1 MRAYIR
7 KTLNEY
13 KSKLATAEESEIPAV
28 RLAFS
33 EWYYSVSD
41 QDRAEMAPFWKEI
54 KKEAWEMINEIKEA
68 INELKALK
76 ESEIGYPNK

>member
-1 MRAYIR
+1 MRAYIK

-13 KSKLATAEESEIPAV
+13 KSKLMTAEESEIPGI

-33 EWYYSVSD
+33 EWYNSVSD

-54 KKEAWEMINEIKEA
+54 KKEAWEIIDEIKGA
-68 INELKALK
+68 IEELKMLK
-76 ESEIGYPNK
+76 EAELAEARK

>member
-13 KSKLATAEESEIPAV
+13 KSKLMTAEESEIPGI

-33 EWYYSVSD
+33 EWYNSVSD
-41 QDRAEMAPFWKEI
+41 QDRVEMASFWKEI
-54 KKEAWEMINEIKEA
+54 KNEAWKMIDEIKEA
-68 INELKALK
+68 INELRALK
-76 ESEIGYPNK
+76 EAEIAEAQK